1 MPVKLYFTTGISNW
15 LCVNSDSVDTQQPI
29 TRARGVWVSLLR
41 RRSWGFR
48 ISRNGNPQLPNVN
61 MVLTNRNPVWFGGF
75 YLLKQDFMS
84 VCKDV
89 FMK

>member
-41 RRSWGFR
+41 AR
-48 ISRNGNPQLPNVN
+48 
-61 MVLTNRNPVWFGGF
+61 LTCKEVIHETPT
-75 YLLKQDFMS
+75 YLTTNTLLSAGYSFHVTDLTVPLVPGLQY
-84 VCKDV
+84 
-89 FMK
+89 